1 MLSQVRILPGPPAS
15 LGDFPDPI
23 SLPENPAIP
32 GPLPDFLLAETV
44 SVRPWCR
51 LCRGSPRLAIFR
63 FGFAVLPALQGIYRE
78 RGAFSLCLR
87 QNSPVSERKNSG
99 LQANS
104 LRQITANLIRGI
116 RELTDSNQG
125 KKFQE
130 QRNLLGRDQGP
141 LRFPKRAMLCLDEA
155 VRCEGGRLPALD
167 DCGDDVRCQKGE
179 IHQMGDPALG
189 DALTF
194 GNGLHG
200 GAGLDFLEPEPTPGD
215 GLQKG
220 AVDAIGL
227 VAHHQL
233 GLDTAAA
240 EGEASLDLQ
249 SLTLH
254 LPEGNAEA
262 LGDGLW

>member
-1 MLSQVRILPGPPAS
+1 MQQKNRKTRKFRSKLRLVRPGLPPPPAS

-51 LCRGSPRLAIFR
+51 LCRGSLRLAIFR

-78 RGAFSLCLR
+78 RGAFSLRQR
-87 QNSPVSERKNSG
+87 QNSPVSGRKNSS

-116 RELTDSNQG
+116 RELTDSDQG
-125 KKFQE
+125 KKLQE
-130 QRNLLGRDQGP
+130 QRILLGRDHGP

-167 DCGDDVRCQKGE
+167 DCGDDVRC
-179 IHQMGDPALG
+179 
-189 DALTF
+189 
-194 GNGLHG
+194 
-200 GAGLDFLEPEPTPGD
+200 
-215 GLQKG
+215 
-220 AVDAIGL
+220 
-227 VAHHQL
+227 
-233 GLDTAAA
+233 
-240 EGEASLDLQ
+240 
-249 SLTLH
+249 
-254 LPEGNAEA
+254 
-262 LGDGLW
+262 